1 MSKTKE
7 CAAMRVGVQVS
18 LDSKVREILP
28 EEMRAPNKDSPVES
42 GGGPGL
48 RERAEDSRQK
58 VQCEQRP
65 WGRKSL
71 RGSSGESE

>member
-1 MSKTKE
+1 M
-7 CAAMRVGVQVS
+7 QVS
-18 LDSKVREILP
+18 LDSEVRDILP
-28 EEMRAPNKDSPVES
+28 EEMRAPNKGSPVES
-42 GGGPGL
+42 GGRAGL

-58 VQCEQRP
+58 VQCVQRP